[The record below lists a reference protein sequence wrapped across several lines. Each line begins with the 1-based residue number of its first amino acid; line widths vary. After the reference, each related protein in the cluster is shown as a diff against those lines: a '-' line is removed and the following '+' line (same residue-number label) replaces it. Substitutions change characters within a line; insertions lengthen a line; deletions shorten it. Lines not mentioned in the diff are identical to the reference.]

1 MKLQTWH
8 DQSQQKMS
16 ININYKKNCKMDNL
30 YILLAFLLMTIL
42 LFIIIGVYYYFYHL
56 KHASKQEQILQ
67 YYNSNIKLKE
77 INVTNIT

>member
-1 MKLQTWH
+1 M
-8 DQSQQKMS
+8 
-16 ININYKKNCKMDNL
+16 YNL

-42 LFIIIGVYYYFYHL
+42 LFIIIGIYYYFYHL

-67 YYNSNIKLKE
+67 YYNGNIKLKE